1 MQDNI
6 KHTDPNARK
15 LEARRVRRSGAR
27 HPNIAPYSCRTTAPA
42 RFHRMGLYCVLG
54 LSLAGLAMLAPVSEA
69 RSLQSILAE
78 TLVQDPV
85 LIEARARE
93 REAAQLVK
101 QTEAGHLPVLT
112 VTGNQTLMRHEPF
125 PYWDG
130 QRRRTDV
137 SLRGS
142 MNVFSWG
149 AIDAAVQRDQAKHRY
164 YQYRYDDIRE
174 DLAQTIAYSYLTA
187 LRAQESLSIFQRS
200 LQRHDKI
207 IARLN
212 TIVQYDAGRRSEL
225 TQAQSRRLQV
235 SSNIAQ
241 SQRTRDLALSRL
253 ARYLD
258 HSLKPT
264 DLQDPFLHTTPRQ
277 ILATYRDDVWQTPAY
292 QSQKAELDS
301 AQQALNASQAS
312 RLPAL
317 NLEGQLMSDNRHELN
332 LTLSWNIFDQAAR
345 HEVARNAQLVTAA
358 QARLDQT
365 ALDRQEQA
373 ASAETD
379 MRQSYE
385 RAAQA
390 KRQITLQQQVVNAYE
405 QQFQIARRS
414 LIEVLDAHNELTA
427 VQLQQSTAV
436 GDFREATLA
445 YLHARASIA
454 RWADIPAQAGMVN
467 HGVIQPTVIL
477 QQDRPLRQTH

>member
-1 MQDNI
+1 M
-6 KHTDPNARK
+6 
-15 LEARRVRRSGAR
+15 
-27 HPNIAPYSCRTTAPA
+27 
-42 RFHRMGLYCVLG
+42 
-54 LSLAGLAMLAPVSEA
+54 
-69 RSLQSILAE
+69 QSILAE
-78 TLVQDPV
+78 TLAQDPILV
-85 LIEARARE
+85 EARARE
-93 REAAQLVK
+93 REAAQIVK

-112 VTGNQTLMRHEPF
+112 VTGNQTLLRRDPF
-125 PYWDG
+125 AYWDG

-149 AIDAAVQRDQAKHRY
+149 AIDAAVHRDQAKHRY

-187 LRAQESLSIFQRS
+187 LRAQESLSVFERS
-200 LQRHDKI
+200 LLRHDKI

-212 TIVQYDAGRRSEL
+212 TIVRYDVGRRSEL

-241 SQRTRDLALSRL
+241 SRRARDLALSRL
-253 ARYLD
+253 SRYLD
-258 HSLKPT
+258 RTVKPT
-264 DLQDPFLHTTPRQ
+264 DLQDPFVHTTPRQ
-277 ILATYRDDVWQTPAY
+277 ILATYRDDVLQTPAY

-301 AQQALNASQAS
+301 ARQALNASEAS

-317 NLEGQLMSDNRHELN
+317 NLEGQVMPDNRHELN

-345 HEVARNAQLVTAA
+345 YEVDRNAQLVTAA
-358 QARLDQT
+358 QARLEQT
-365 ALDRQEQA
+365 VLDKQEQA

-385 RAAQA
+385 RAALA
-390 KRQITLQQQVVNAYE
+390 KRHIILQQQVVDAYE

-414 LIEVLDAHNELTA
+414 LIDVLDAYNELTA

-454 RWADIPAQAGMVN
+454 RWADIPARAGLVN
-467 HGVIQPTVIL
+467 QGIIQPTVIL
-477 QQDRPLRQTH
+477 QKDPARPRIH